1 MSLET
6 LQIIWFI
13 LFGLLAAG
21 YAVLDGFDLG
31 VGILYLF
38 TKSED
43 ERKIYINSIGPV
55 WDGNEVWLLT
65 GGGALFAAF
74 PIVYATVFSGFYIA
88 FMLLLLGLIL
98 RAVAIEFRGHVE
110 SNKWRSVWDFAFG
123 FGSLLPAILFGVAV
137 GNIMRGIPLEDEIFI
152 GSFFDLLNP
161 YAILIG
167 LLTLVM
173 FLTHGAIYLVLKTDG
188 ELQTRVKGI
197 ASKSW
202 MVFVCLFVI
211 ATIYT
216 FFEAGYLFD
225 GMIENPI
232 FWSFLILLF
241 ASIIFIPITL
251 SDKQEWKV
259 FLASSITIIGLIGIT
274 AVGMFP
280 KLVPNI
286 RNLSQSLTIY
296 NASSTQP
303 TLLVMFIISL
313 IGMPLVIGYT
323 IFIYKIFWGKTK
335 VDESY

>member
-216 FFEAGYLFD
+216 FL
-225 GMIENPI
+225 
-232 FWSFLILLF
+232 
-241 ASIIFIPITL
+241 
-251 SDKQEWKV
+251 
-259 FLASSITIIGLIGIT
+259 
-274 AVGMFP
+274 
-280 KLVPNI
+280 KLDI
-286 RNLSQSLTIY
+286 CL
-296 NASSTQP
+296 
-303 TLLVMFIISL
+303 M
-313 IGMPLVIGYT
+313 
-323 IFIYKIFWGKTK
+323 
-335 VDESY
+335 E